1 MAYSKDQISTI
12 HQNGTAIQY
21 RRYVT
26 INGEVFEGQESGRL
40 KLIDRATV
48 RNTIEVSNSSTASE
62 EVNLEEVSSY
72 FGIDSEGNLTP
83 INSIHQILQNNTFVL
98 DLNTGDLT
106 PTDVAN
112 NNALD
117 IFFEFNANTDI
128 TPKVL

>member
-12 HQNGTAIQY
+12 HQNGTAIPY

-26 INGEVFEGQESGRL
+26 IDGEVFEGQESGRL
-40 KLIDRATV
+40 KIIDRATV
-48 RNTIEVSNSSTASE
+48 RNSIEVSNSSTTSE
-62 EVNLEEVSSY
+62 EVTLEQISSY
-72 FGIDSEGNLTP
+72 FGIDSEGDLTP
-83 INSIHQILQNNTFVL
+83 ISNISQILQNNIFVL
-98 DLNTGDLT
+98 DFNTGDLT

-117 IFFEFNANTDI
+117 IFFEFNASTDI